1 MKNRCVIFDLDGTL
15 IDSREDIANA
25 VNATRRDFNLPPLSL
40 ETVVSYVGD
49 GVRKLIYRSFAGTD
63 ADLEEAIRV
72 MGRHYA
78 EHAVVKTTLYPGV
91 ADGIRVLSENGW
103 KLGLVSNKPTELCRM
118 IFRHFGLDAFFCEI
132 IGGSSGFPLKPAPE
146 ALFHILKESG
156 SDASLSWFCGD
167 NHTDMNA
174 ARNGGMR
181 SAYAAYGFGTLGFVY
196 FMDGDPAGI
205 VCTFIAF
212 FTAAL
217 VIYMHRGNIKRLAAH
232 TEKKLGEKAK

>member
-78 EHAVVKTTLYPGV
+78 DGTLPDDFPSFRAGRFFLRDHRRQFRFSAETRSRGSVSYFE
-91 ADGIRVLSENGW
+91 GIRIGCLAVLVLRRQSYGYECREERRYE
-103 KLGLVSNKPTELCRM
+103 KRLCRVRL
-118 IFRHFGLDAFFCEI
+118 RHARR
-132 IGGSSGFPLKPAPE
+132 
-146 ALFHILKESG
+146 
-156 SDASLSWFCGD
+156 CG
-167 NHTDMNA
+167 
-174 ARNGGMR
+174 
-181 SAYAAYGFGTLGFVY
+181 
-196 FMDGDPAGI
+196 I
-205 VCTFIAF
+205 
-212 FTAAL
+212 
-217 VIYMHRGNIKRLAAH
+217 
-232 TEKKLGEKAK
+232 